1 MRNAALV
8 SLAVLLAACE
18 GGGEQGNAAA
28 PISGNAANSAGGP
41 TPKATPTGNLA
52 QFVAGSA
59 EHKLLARAV
68 QAAGLSA
75 TLSGAGPY
83 TLFAPTDAAFAK
95 LPAGAA
101 DGLMQP
107 TAKGQLT
114 RLLVFHAVPGVVMAQ
129 DLEKAIDK
137 AGGKAKLATLGG
149 GTLTFSPADGGLSVT
164 DGRGGIARVTGADAV
179 RSNGVVHSV
188 DAVLMPAEGR

>member
-1 MRNAALV
+1 MRQAALAAA
-8 SLAVLLAACE
+8 LLLAACQ
-18 GGGEQGNAAA
+18 GGGEDGNAAA
-28 PISGNAANSAGGP
+28 PPSGNAAATAGGP
-41 TPKATPTGNLA
+41 TPKAAPAQTLA
-52 QFVAGSA
+52 QFIAGSG
-59 EHKLLARAV
+59 EHKMLARAI

-101 DGLMQP
+101 EGLMQP
-107 TAKGQLT
+107 GSKGQLT

-129 DLEKAIDK
+129 DLERAIDK

-149 GTLTFSPADGGLSVT
+149 GTLTFARADGGLSVT
-164 DGRGGIARVTGADAV
+164 DGRGGVARIARADAAQ
-179 RSNGVVHSV
+179 SNGVVHSV

>member
-1 MRNAALV
+1 MNRDTIATTGMHTIGILGAGKV
-8 SLAVLLAACE
+8 GTVLARLALAA
-18 GGGEQGNAAA
+18 GYRVF
-28 PISGNAANSAGGP
+28 I
-41 TPKATPTGNLA
+41 
-52 QFVAGSA
+52 AGSG
-59 EHKLLARAV
+59 EHKTLARAI

-101 DGLMQP
+101 EGLMQP
-107 TAKGQLT
+107 GSKGQLT

-129 DLEKAIDK
+129 DLERAIDK

-149 GTLTFSPADGGLSVT
+149 GTLTFSRADGGLSVT
-164 DGRGGIARVTGADAV
+164 DGRGGVARVTRADAAQ
-179 RSNGVVHSV
+179 SNGVVHSV
-188 DAVLMPAEGR
+188 DGVLMPAEGR

>member
-1 MRNAALV
+1 MRNAALL
-8 SLAVLLAACE
+8 SLALLLAACQ
-18 GGGEQGNAAA
+18 GGGEDGNAAA
-28 PISGNAANSAGGP
+28 PTGGNAADSAGGP
-41 TPKATPTGNLA
+41 TPGATPAGNLA

-59 EHKLLARAV
+59 EHKMLARAV
-68 QAAGLSA
+68 EAAGLSA

-107 TAKGQLT
+107 DAKGRLT

-137 AGGKAKLATLGG
+137 AGGTAKLATLGG
-149 GTLTFSPADGGLSVT
+149 GTLTFARGEGGLGVT
-164 DGRGGIARVTGADAV
+164 DGRGGTARVTSADAV
-179 RSNGVVHSV
+179 QSNGVVHSV